1 MFDIFVAID
10 LVGGHVVRLLRG
22 DPEAATVY
30 SKDPVATAAGWQER
44 GATWLHVVDLEGA
57 IGGEAANAA
66 VMREII
72 EAVDVPVQVAG
83 GIRSLAAIEAWLVA
97 GAARVVVGT
106 RAVEEAFLSEAV
118 PRFGEGLVAA
128 VDARNGMVQ
137 VAGWQASSSLTIEE
151 VVARLS
157 GAGVARILFTD
168 IGRDGTLEGPNLPAI
183 RGVLAASNMGL
194 IASGGVAGL
203 ADVETLLSLGDP
215 RLEGVVVGKA
225 LYSGSLALEDALA
238 VVASAAVFTRRLEG
252 RLGGS

>member
-1 MFDIFVAID
+1 VAEDRVFDIFVAID
-10 LVGGHVVRLLRG
+10 LVGGRVVRLLRG

-30 SKDPVATAAGWQER
+30 SEDPVATAAGWQER

-57 IGGEAANAA
+57 IGGEPANAA
-66 VMREII
+66 VMRAII

-83 GIRSLAAIEAWLVA
+83 GIRSLAAIEAWLDA

-106 RAVEEAFLSEAV
+106 RALDEAFLSEAV
-118 PRFGEGLVAA
+118 GRFGRGLVAA

-137 VAGWQASSSLTIEE
+137 VAGWQASSSLTTVE
-151 VVARLS
+151 VLARLS

-183 RGVLAASNMGL
+183 REVLAASGMGL

-203 ADVETLLSLGDP
+203 ADVEALLSLRDP
-215 RLEGVVVGKA
+215 RLEGIIVGKA
-225 LYSGSLALEDALA
+225 LYSGSLAMEEALA
-238 VVASAAVFTRRLEG
+238 AVAGAAVAT
-252 RLGGS
+252 

>member
-1 MFDIFVAID
+1 MFHIFVAID
-10 LVGGHVVRLLRG
+10 LSGGRVVRLLRG

-30 SKDPVATAAGWQER
+30 SEDPVATALDWQQR

-57 IGGEAANAA
+57 IGGEPANAP
-66 VMREII
+66 VMRRII

-83 GIRSLAAIEAWLVA
+83 GIRSLDAIEAWLAA

-106 RAVEEAFLSEAV
+106 RAIEEAFLAEAV
-118 PRFGEGLVAA
+118 PRFGQALVAA

-137 VAGWQASSSLTIEE
+137 VAGWQESSSLTTGE
-151 VVARLS
+151 VLSRLS
-157 GAGVARILFTD
+157 GTGVPRVLFTD

-183 RGVLAASNMGL
+183 RDVLAASDMGL

-215 RLEGVVVGKA
+215 RLEGVIVGKA
-225 LYSGSLALEDALA
+225 LYSRSLALEEALA
-238 VVASAAVFTRRLEG
+238 AVAGARV
-252 RLGGS
+252 GS

>member
-1 MFDIFVAID
+1 MPPFDIFVAID
-10 LVGGHVVRLLRG
+10 LVGGRVVRLLRG

-30 SKDPVATAAGWQER
+30 SEDPVATAIGWQER

-57 IGGEAANAA
+57 IGGVAANAD
-66 VMREII
+66 VMRAIV

-83 GIRSLAAIEAWLVA
+83 GIRSRAAIEAWLAA

-106 RAVEEAFLSEAV
+106 RALDEAFLPEAV
-118 PRFGEGLVAA
+118 ANFGPALVAA

-137 VAGWQASSSLTIEE
+137 VAGWQESSSLTTREAL
-151 VVARLS
+151 ARLS
-157 GAGVARILFTD
+157 EAGVARILFTD

-183 RGVLAASNMGL
+183 REVLAASGMGL

-203 ADVETLLSLGDP
+203 ADVETLLSIGDP
-215 RLEGVVVGKA
+215 RLEGVIVGKA

-238 VVASAAVFTRRLEG
+238 ALAGAAVRT
-252 RLGGS
+252 

>member
-1 MFDIFVAID
+1 VATEHAFDIFVAID
-10 LVGGHVVRLLRG
+10 LAGGRVVRLLRG

-30 SKDPVATAAGWQER
+30 SEDPVATAVAWQER

-57 IGGEAANAA
+57 ISGEAANAA
-66 VMREII
+66 VMRRII

-83 GIRSLAAIEAWLVA
+83 GIRSLAAIEAWLAA

-106 RAVEEAFLSEAV
+106 RAIEEAFLSEAV
-118 PRFGEGLVAA
+118 PRFGPGLVAA

-137 VAGWQASSSLTIEE
+137 VAGWQESSSLTTGD
-151 VVARLS
+151 VLARLS
-157 GAGVARILFTD
+157 GAGVARVLFTD

-183 RGVLAASNMGL
+183 RDVLAASGMGL

-203 ADVETLLSLGDP
+203 ADVETLLSLRDP
-215 RLEGVVVGKA
+215 RLEGVIVGKA

-238 VVASAAVFTRRLEG
+238 AVAGAAVR
-252 RLGGS
+252 S

>member
-10 LVGGHVVRLLRG
+10 LVGGRVVRLLRG

-30 SKDPVATAAGWQER
+30 SEDPVATALAWRER

-57 IGGEAANAA
+57 IGGQAANAA
-66 VMREII
+66 VMRGII

-83 GIRSLAAIEAWLVA
+83 GIRSLSAIEAWLAA

-106 RAVEEAFLSEAV
+106 RAIEEAFLSEAV
-118 PRFGEGLVAA
+118 PRFGQGLVAA

-137 VAGWQASSSLTIEE
+137 VAGWQESSSLTIGE
-151 VVARLS
+151 VLGRLS
-157 GAGVARILFTD
+157 GAGVPRILFTD

-183 RGVLAASNMGL
+183 REVLAASGMGL

-203 ADVETLLSLGDP
+203 ADVETLLSLRDP
-215 RLEGVVVGKA
+215 RLEGVIVGKA

-238 VVASAAVFTRRLEG
+238 AVAGAAVR
-252 RLGGS
+252 S

>member
-10 LVGGHVVRLLRG
+10 LVGGRVVRLLRG

-30 SKDPVATAAGWQER
+30 SEDPVATAVAWQER

-66 VMREII
+66 VMRGII
-72 EAVDVPVQVAG
+72 EAVEVPVQVAG
-83 GIRSLAAIEAWLVA
+83 GIRSLAAVEAWLAA

-128 VDARNGMVQ
+128 VDARDGMVQ

-168 IGRDGTLEGPNLPAI
+168 IGRDGMLSGPDVEGLRA
-183 RGVLAASNMGL
+183 VAAATDVPV
-194 IASGGVAGL
+194 IASGGVGTLDHLRMLTETGVAG
-203 ADVETLLSLGDP
+203 VI
-215 RLEGVVVGKA
+215 VGKA
-225 LYSGSLALEDALA
+225 LYEGGFTVEQALE
-238 VVASAAVFTRRLEG
+238 VLEG
-252 RLGGS
+252 A

>member
-1 MFDIFVAID
+1 MPTFDIFVAID
-10 LVGGHVVRLLRG
+10 LVGGQVVRLLRG

-30 SKDPVATAAGWQER
+30 SEDPVATAVGWQER
-44 GATWLHVVDLEGA
+44 AAAWLHVVDLEGA
-57 IGGEAANAA
+57 IRGEAANAP
-66 VMREII
+66 VMRAII

-83 GIRSLAAIEAWLVA
+83 GIRSLAAIDAWLSA

-106 RAVEEAFLSEAV
+106 RALDDAFLSEAV
-118 PRFGEGLVAA
+118 SRFGPALVAA

-137 VAGWQASSSLTIEE
+137 VAGWQESSSLTTGEAL
-151 VVARLS
+151 ARLA

-183 RGVLAASNMGL
+183 RDVLAASGMGL

-203 ADVETLLSLGDP
+203 ADVETLLSLRDP
-215 RLEGVVVGKA
+215 RLEGVIVGKA

-238 VVASAAVFTRRLEG
+238 AVAGAVRT
-252 RLGGS
+252 